1 MITVKWWAYVIAIA
15 ATLSAVGASFYTTY
29 RKGYQAAENAYRAQI
44 SAIREDNLRKI
55 IEQERKASADQD
67 KIIGDYLAQIEE
79 LREENR
85 NALVEMDKLRD
96 VIIYNPGADCVPGAD
111 KSSTAGVPAKTTVKP
126 GLKCYTDSE
135 LRRKIESSLALARE
149 ADELAIRYAALV
161 KACTQQEPM
170 TQ

>member
-1 MITVKWWAYVIAIA
+1 MITVKWWVYAIAIA
-15 ATLSAVGASFYTTY
+15 ATLSAVGASYVLTYT
-29 RKGYQAAENAYRAQI
+29 KGYHAAESAYRAQI

-85 NALVEMDKLRD
+85 NAMVEMDKLRD
-96 VIIYNPGADCVPGAD
+96 VVIYNPGADCVSGTD
-111 KSSTAGVPAKTTVKP
+111 KSSTAGVPAKTAVKP

-135 LRRKIESSLALARE
+135 LRRKIESSLAIARE
-149 ADELAIRYAALV
+149 ADELALRYAALV
-161 KACTQQEPM
+161 KACSQ
-170 TQ
+170 